1 MDLLDLEIPSNMDTN
16 MDTIFEPNVNN
27 DNSLRFSIINL
38 EKDVAEYMQ
47 YRAKYYF
54 YNTKLKKSWLLRRSK
69 YKKQEKYYYNLYINK
84 MKYLEET
91 YRRTNNYTKYHAQLE
106 NLPHA
111 DIINEN
117 GVPIFG

>member
-1 MDLLDLEIPSNMDTN
+1 
-16 MDTIFEPNVNN
+16 
-27 DNSLRFSIINL
+27 
-38 EKDVAEYMQ
+38 
-47 YRAKYYF
+47 
-54 YNTKLKKSWLLRRSK
+54 
-69 YKKQEKYYYNLYINK
+69 